1 MLDDFFFRAFLAGIG
16 VAIIAAPLGCFVIW
30 RRLAYFG
37 DTLAHGALLGVA
49 LGILLN
55 INPVTTVFVGSS
67 TIALLLLALQKRVL
81 IASDSLLG
89 LLSHATLALGL
100 VVISFMTWVRID
112 INALLFGDIL
122 SVSRLDILLIV
133 GAGAVILTILSY
145 FWSPLFATTVNRE
158 LAQAEGINTRATE
171 LIFML
176 LLAATIAIAMEIVGI
191 LLITALLII
200 PAAAARRIAS
210 GPESMAFIA
219 TAIGVVSVAGGLGG
233 SFRFDTPSGP
243 SIVVAALLIFLITL
257 SPLVEFFKKLTSK
270 SIGGNEIG
278 KQ

>member
-243 SIVVAALLIFLITL
+243 SIVVAALLIFLVTL